1 MINMSEIKK
10 VALADLHS
18 EHKKWSSQLDFYKDE
33 IKVFESRLSEL
44 VQRFTAQK
52 VLAEIERF
60 QNQFIRQKEV
70 IDIINHKIGL
80 KHRNLES
87 FSRKNPGLT
96 DLPVHVDHHEIRDE
110 METFVRIYDDL
121 KKDYNKLLLKLL

>member
-1 MINMSEIKK
+1 MSEMKK
-10 VALADLHS
+10 ARLADLHE
-18 EHKKWSSQLDFYKDE
+18 EHKEWTSQLAFYKDE
-33 IKVFESRLSEL
+33 IDVFESRLSEL

-70 IDIINHKIGL
+70 IDIINHRIGERR
-80 KHRNLES
+80 KDLEQFTRENPKLAELAVYTDQEDLREEVKS
-87 FSRKNPGLT
+87 F
-96 DLPVHVDHHEIRDE
+96 H
-110 METFVRIYDDL
+110 RIYKDL